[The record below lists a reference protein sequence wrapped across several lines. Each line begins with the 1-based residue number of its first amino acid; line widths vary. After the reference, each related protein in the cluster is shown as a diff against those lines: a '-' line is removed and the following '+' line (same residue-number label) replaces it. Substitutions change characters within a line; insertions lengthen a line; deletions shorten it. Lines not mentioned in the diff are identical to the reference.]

1 MATRTFESLV
11 HKVNPS
17 VQGCPFPM
25 IVQHIRDAAI
35 RTCERTLTWRYV
47 EPVYSLTPGVHEYAY
62 RKPLGSEVHAVFAA
76 IVNDYPLEILT
87 LDDAI
92 DRQPKWADY
101 FSGVY
106 PASLWTGGGAF
117 NLDGLNEVQFNN
129 NGSFTLTEEALAEA
143 SDPRVFTQVT
153 PDRFVV
159 LPLPGDD
166 EPYRLRLFY
175 ALKPKQDA
183 ESMPAAIMD
192 DLSEA
197 IIHSALQELLVISNK
212 PWTDRELASYHAKQY
227 AFKVTE
233 RRARANLG
241 NARATMSVKMRP
253 FA

>member
-11 HKVNPS
+11 PKVNPS

-47 EPVYSLTPGVHEYAY
+47 EPTYSLTPGVHEYAY
-62 RKPLGSEVHAVFAA
+62 RKPVGSEVHAVFAA
-76 IVNDYPLEILT
+76 IVNKYPLEILT

-92 DRQPKWADY
+92 NRQPEWADY
-101 FSGVY
+101 FGGVDPASMWTDGAVYNSSTFNNGVYNESGV
-106 PASLWTGGGAF
+106 
-117 NLDGLNEVQFNN
+117 
-129 NGSFTLTEEALAEA
+129 FTISQEALADA
-143 SDPRVFTQVT
+143 SDPRVFTQLT

-212 PWTDRELASYHAKQY
+212 PWTDLKLASYHAKQY
-227 AFKVTE
+227 TFKVTE